1 MASQK
6 IQKINGAEPDEFET
20 LVATELYNLEKSAKE
35 IQPSLSK
42 LWITAAKECDVSST
56 KKAIIISVPFKL
68 LAQFHKIQPKIIRE
82 LEKKF
87 PGKHV
92 MIIANRTILNKSY
105 GRSTGSKGPRPR
117 SRTLTKVQDAILE
130 DLVFPTEIVGKRTRC
145 KVDGSKTLK
154 VLLDPKDSVNIEHK
168 LETFSSVYAKLTNK
182 TVTFSF

>member
-20 LVATELYNLEKSAKE
+20 LVATELYNLEQSAKE
-35 IQPSLSK
+35 IQPALSK
-42 LWITAAKECDVSST
+42 LWITAAKEVDVSNS

-92 MIIANRTILNKSY
+92 MIIANRTILGKSF
-105 GRSTGSKGPRPR
+105 GRKTGSKGPRPR
-117 SRTLTKVQDAILE
+117 SRTLTKVQDSILE

-145 KVDGSKTLK
+145 KVDGTKTLK
-154 VLLDPKDSVNIEHK
+154 VLLDPKDSVNLEHK
-168 LETFSSVYAKLTNK
+168 LDTFSSVYAKLTNK
-182 TVTFSF
+182 TVHFSF